1 MSTFNPSDELFV
13 KMAVELAEGGR
24 FTCAPNPCVGCVIV
38 KQGKIIGRGFHQQS
52 GEAHAEVHALQD
64 AQNHGH
70 SVKDASVYVSLE
82 PCAFVGRTPACA
94 QTLIDA
100 QVGRVVIGYVDPHP
114 KVSGQGIAMLQAAG
128 IVVDVVGE
136 FSEVAF
142 AAAQTVRGFVTRVT
156 QQRPYIRIKTA
167 TSLDGAIAT
176 ASGQSKWITSDAA
189 RHDVQ
194 YWRARS
200 DAVVTGVG
208 TVLADDPQLNVRD
221 EELMPVKQPL
231 RVVLDRSLRTPL
243 QANLL
248 NDGLPT
254 LICHN
259 PGLNVEHSFAPSVE
273 VLAVPQDT
281 QLETI
286 LGHLAQVGCNEILVE
301 AGPQVVG
308 AFVKAG
314 LWDEW
319 IAYVAPKL
327 LGHQGQ
333 SVAQFDVAHLEDAP
347 YGKIVDSQRLGNDLR
362 FTLRNTSM

>member
-38 KQGKIIGRGFHQQS
+38 NQGKVIGRGFHQRS

-64 AQNHGH
+64 AQKQSQ
-70 SVKDASVYVSLE
+70 SVKGATVYVSLE

-100 QVGRVVIGYVDPHP
+100 QVGRVVVGLVDPHQQ
-114 KVSGQGIAMLQAAG
+114 VAGQGIAMLQAAG
-128 IVVDVVGE
+128 IVVDVVDE
-136 FSEVAF
+136 QAEVAQ
-142 AAAQTVRGFVTRVT
+142 AAAQIVQGYVTRIT
-156 QQRPYIRIKTA
+156 HKRPFVRIKTA

-189 RHDVQ
+189 RRDVQ

-208 TVLADDPQLNVRD
+208 TVLADDPRMNVR
-221 EELMPVKQPL
+221 EEGLMPVKQPL
-231 RVVLDRSLRTPL
+231 RVVLDRTLRIPL

-254 LICHN
+254 LISHN
-259 PGLNVEHSFAPSVE
+259 TGLNVEHSFASSVE

-281 QLETI
+281 QLANI
-286 LGHLAQVGCNEILVE
+286 LDHLAQVGCNEVLVE
-301 AGPQVVG
+301 AGPKVVG
-308 AFVKAG
+308 A
-314 LWDEW
+314 
-319 IAYVAPKL
+319 
-327 LGHQGQ
+327 
-333 SVAQFDVAHLEDAP
+333 
-347 YGKIVDSQRLGNDLR
+347 
-362 FTLRNTSM
+362 T